1 MAAKKDFFSNMITY
15 LIIYDLMTVG
25 IFENHYPS
33 LLSRLSPTMLLY
45 FCKFDCDIVQAFI
58 LKPTNVTSNSITPR
72 IKGTSDI
79 PTMVACIND

>member
-1 MAAKKDFFSNMITY
+1 MINY

-25 IFENHYPS
+25 IFESHYPS
-33 LLSRLSPTMLLY
+33 LLSRLSPAKLLY

-58 LKPTNVTSNSITPR
+58 LKLANVTSNSITPG

-79 PTMVACIND
+79 PTMVACVND